1 MAHETSRSG
10 RARGLFSN
18 VQRLTAVGGGAV
30 LTLIGVAGFLTSGNQ
45 LLVFGV
51 NALHNSFHLLTGV
64 FGLGVG
70 LVGAAYADEY
80 NQTMA
85 VIYGALLLGW
95 FVSPDRMVEL
105 LNSGA
110 ADAWLHGALAIVFG
124 AVGFFASVAGYR
136 RT

>member
-10 RARGLFSN
+10 RSSALFSN
-18 VQRLTAVGGGAV
+18 LQRLTALVGGAV
-30 LTLIGVAGFLTSGNQ
+30 LTLVGVSGFLASGDQ

-51 NALHNSFHLLTGV
+51 NPLHNGFHLLTGV

-70 LVGAAYADEY
+70 LVGTAYADEY
-80 NQTMA
+80 NQSMA
-85 VIYGALLLGW
+85 VLYGALLLGW

-110 ADAWLHGALAIVFG
+110 ADAGLHAALAIVFG
-124 AVGFFASVAGYR
+124 LVGFFGAIAGYG